1 MCISQAYNSQLSSHP
16 NHYNQPRY
24 AMAEW
29 YDTQLT
35 VDRRNI
41 PSLLVTGSSP
51 DAAGLQPEGEVGGEL
66 RRTFCGSG

>member
-1 MCISQAYNSQLSSHP
+1 
-16 NHYNQPRY
+16 
-24 AMAEW
+24 MAEW